1 MLPQTLQPDTP
12 DLQQAIL
19 YTLLD
24 VFDAARDLYQTLT
37 IKDKRD
43 CARAKGY
50 VSSRKIDI
58 VDDVAENGTRG
69 ILTDKLAVLKRYE
82 DGLRGVGEE
91 FAIGDGGLPLLSL

>member
-37 IKDKRD
+37 IKGKRD

-50 VSSRKIDI
+50 ASSRKIDI